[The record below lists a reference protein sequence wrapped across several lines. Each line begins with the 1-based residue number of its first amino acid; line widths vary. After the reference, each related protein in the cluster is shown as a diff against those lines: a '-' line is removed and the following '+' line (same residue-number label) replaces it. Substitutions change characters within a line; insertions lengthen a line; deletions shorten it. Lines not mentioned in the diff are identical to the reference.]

1 MCKAPHRIPFSRS
14 LALAATVA
22 AVVGSA
28 AAAEVAVPGDLV
40 FWGGSRFDAAEFRA
54 SFAAVAFGRHFI
66 GIRADGKVVCAGRET
81 GGNLEVPPSLG
92 PVTAVAAG
100 IAQSFAIRADGM
112 LVGWGGDWDG
122 DGSNDGYPIP
132 PDLGTVQRISAGS
145 WHAAAIRTD
154 GTVRC
159 WGDDFLGQ
167 SSVPA
172 DLGPCVR
179 VSAGDTR
186 SIWVSETRVI
196 ELGHTLAIRQ
206 ADRLV
211 RGWGSDTFGQRTPPT
226 SLGPCVEVDA
236 GYAHSIAIRQDGTV
250 RCWGAGDQD
259 DVPDGVVHFGQSSP
273 PSISSVV
280 AISAGGF
287 HSAAVLANG
296 VVICW
301 GDGRHGA
308 AAVPSGLS
316 PASSVVAGERFTIAL
331 LRDGRLASWGSG
343 IPTLGGRTVEVAGAV
358 EHELILKEDGRVE
371 GWGDLYYGDGPETP
385 PAGSF
390 RGIGAGSG
398 HALGIRVDGTVAC
411 WGYPG
416 ECDGLPAGLADVV
429 KVDGGAGHSVALRSA
444 GTVICWGANDAG
456 QSSVPAGLVSVT
468 DVAAGSRHSMARR
481 ANGTLVMWGDPSDG
495 RTTPPSGLGSVL
507 QADGGSCHTMALRS
521 DGTVRCWGCNSAEWG
536 GVGGQIDVPAGL
548 SGVVQVA
555 AGWSHSVALRSD
567 GTVVAWGWNESGQ
580 CDVPAGLG
588 GIVAISAGYDKTI
601 AIRVRCDFD
610 LNGDGAVTGADLGI
624 LLGNWGRPGIGDFN
638 ADGTVT
644 GADLGLLL
652 GGWGSCL

>member
-1 MCKAPHRIPFSRS
+1 MLTRNPVGLGPGVLCATAAV
-14 LALAATVA
+14 ALACA
-22 AVVGSA
+22 AGA
-28 AAAEVAVPGDLV
+28 AGPSDLV
-40 FWGGSRFDAAEFRA
+40 MWGSSRFDAAQFRT
-54 SFAAVAFGRHFI
+54 SFAAVEFTRHFI
-66 GIRADGKVVCAGRET
+66 GIRADGTVVCAGRES
-81 GGNLEVPPSLG
+81 GGNLDVPPSLG
-92 PVTAVAAG
+92 PVIAVAAG
-100 IAQSFAIRADGM
+100 IGQSFAIRADGV
-112 LVGWGGDWDG
+112 LVGWGSDWDG

-145 WHAAAIRTD
+145 GHVAVIRTD
-154 GTVRC
+154 GMVRC
-159 WGDDFLGQ
+159 WGEDHLGQ
-167 SSVPA
+167 SAVPA

-179 VSAGDTR
+179 VSAGDSRTIWISDTR
-186 SIWVSETRVI
+186 MLD
-196 ELGHTLAIRQ
+196 LGHTLAIRQ
-206 ADRLV
+206 SDSRV
-211 RGWGSDTFGQRTPPT
+211 RGWGSDAFGQRTPPT
-226 SLGPCVEVDA
+226 SLGPCAEVDA

-250 RCWGAGDQD
+250 RCWGAGEPGDS
-259 DVPDGVVHFGQSSP
+259 PDGLIHFGQSSP
-273 PSISSVV
+273 PAISSVV

-308 AAVPSGLS
+308 AAVPAGL
-316 PASSVVAGERFTIAL
+316 PPVDSVVAGERFTIAL

-343 IPTLGGRTVEVAGAV
+343 VPTLGGRTIEVAGGV
-358 EHELILKEDGRVE
+358 EHELVLKEDGRVE
-371 GWGDLYYGDGPETP
+371 GWGDLYYGDGPVAP
-385 PAGSF
+385 PEGSF

-398 HALGIRVDGTVAC
+398 HALGIRTDGTLAC

-416 ECDGLPAGLADVV
+416 ECDAVPPGLADVV
-429 KVDGGAGHSVALRSA
+429 DVDGGDDHSIALRSTGMVA
-444 GTVICWGANDAG
+444 CWGANDAG
-456 QSSVPAGLVSVT
+456 QSSVPAGLASVT
-468 DVAAGSRHSMARR
+468 DVAAGSRHSLARR
-481 ANGTLVMWGDPSDG
+481 ANGALVMWGDPSDG

-507 QADGGSCHTMALRS
+507 QADGGSCHTIALRA
-521 DGTVRCWGCNSAEWG
+521 DGTVRCWGCNSTDWG
-536 GVGGQIDVPAGL
+536 IGGGQIDVPAGL

-555 AGWSHSVALRSD
+555 AGWAHSVALRSD
-567 GTVVAWGWNESGQ
+567 GTVVAWGWNDSGQ

-588 GIVAISAGYDKTI
+588 GIVAISAGYGMTI

-652 GGWGSCL
+652 GDWGSCL